1 MERCTERVPYGGYQ
15 IKGVVLVIGD
25 NKAYKAAADKL
36 GRIEDEEER
45 RCKQLQNRRNRRP

>member
-25 NKAYKAAADKL
+25 DKAYKAAADKL

-45 RCKQLQNRRNRRP
+45 KNAKQELNG